1 MSSVATGAT
10 DTGAD
15 DSMQESDIVP
25 KELKDLRMRLNYL
38 KNIYD
43 IKDTE
48 VRSSICKLII
58 EKEQWNQCPKY

>member
-1 MSSVATGAT
+1 MLVYLTGGDMSSVTTGAT

-15 DSMQESDIVP
+15 DSMQGSDIVP

-48 VRSSICKLII
+48 VGSYFYI
-58 EKEQWNQCPKY
+58 